1 MDSSSTRFLFAI
13 QVAYILTVLH
23 CGYRM
28 GGQLLRLPS
37 LYRQSCMLEHF
48 LNSTL
53 SSLWPVIVCF
63 RSSRF
68 NTLFSTKNK
77 QKGVKNKSYK
87 KQREISVCQENKQIE
102 LVGYKCIGSTIHK
115 SSTYPK
121 KNKKTHTHTHLN
133 SNKMENV
140 KCHIMQMTKGI
151 WAWWCRVMCH
161 TLSWS
166 MYTVYTICIYILY
179 VYTPKIVGSHTH
191 WIAL

>member
-1 MDSSSTRFLFAI
+1 MVLDSSSTRFLFAI
-13 QVAYILTVLH
+13 QVAYISAVLH

-37 LYRQSCMLEHF
+37 LYRQSCKLEHF

-68 NTLFSTKNK
+68 NTLFSSKNTQVK
-77 QKGVKNKSYK
+77 RVKNKSYRK
-87 KQREISVCQENKQIE
+87 WREISVCQGNKQTE
-102 LVGYKCIGSTIHK
+102 LVGYKCIRSTIHK

-121 KNKKTHTHTHLN
+121 THTHIHKH
-133 SNKMENV
+133 SDKMENV

-166 MYTVYTICIYILY
+166 MYTVYTICIYTEDCGITYSLNSFIMGK
-179 VYTPKIVGSHTH
+179 KI
-191 WIAL
+191 